1 MANLVHFA
9 LAVLSVVSLL
19 VVRTSQAQRRA
30 IGASTKRAEV
40 GSLRIYDHAE
50 PTFQSEQF
58 G

>member
-1 MANLVHFA
+1 MANLAHFA

-30 IGASTKRAEV
+30 FGRSTKRADM
-40 GSLRIYDHAE
+40 GSSRMYDHAE